1 MRDDDDGDDGD
12 LHDQEAVPTN
22 LFVLP
27 GMGPPPVP
35 SDDDSGEEP
44 STEGPPSPD
53 DLPFALE
60 AMLLAADGP
69 VTTAELDGWLCSPGT
84 REVGQALHELRRRLT
99 QESAGMR
106 LVEVAKGWQLRTD
119 PRFARFVAAMRGGR
133 PVKLS
138 RAALETLSIVS
149 YRQPVSRTEVEDL
162 RGVDSGG
169 VLRMLTERNLVT
181 VCGRLDEPGRPLLYG
196 TTSDFLSLFGMR
208 DLSDLPTL
216 RDLRDLRRDD
226 DREGLGDTDDPPSGG
241 PALEVDDSWVHGPQ
255 QSLPI
260 PLRRPGTP
268 TFGFD
273 PSDGD

>member
-1 MRDDDDGDDGD
+1 MHDDDDDDDNAPGS
-12 LHDQEAVPTN
+12 APTN

-27 GMGPPPVP
+27 GLGGPPVAA
-35 SDDDSGEEP
+35 DDDSGVEP
-44 STEGPPSPD
+44 PSDGPPSAE
-53 DLPFALE
+53 DLPFAIE

-69 VTTAELDGWLCSPGT
+69 VTTTELDGWLCAPGT

-99 QESAGMR
+99 LEGAGMR

-196 TTSDFLSLFGMR
+196 TTNEFLSLFGMR

-226 DREGLGDTDDPPSGG
+226 DRDGLGGTDDPPSGE
-241 PALEVDDSWVHGPQ
+241 PVSDADDVWLRPNQ
-255 QSLPI
+255 QPLPI

-273 PSDGD
+273 PGDAD